1 MHEGRVAIGKPFS
14 SIRSNVNM
22 KSQHYIEFDKRINM
36 WKTSNT
42 IYLEIFHCNISMQE
56 AILKILPRDDSAS
69 FITTNI
75 FMEQVL

>member
-1 MHEGRVAIGKPFS
+1 MGHVLGTNLS
-14 SIRSNVNM
+14 
-22 KSQHYIEFDKRINM
+22 NM

-42 IYLEIFHCNISMQE
+42 IHLEIVHCQISMQE
-56 AILKILPRDDSAS
+56 VILKILPRDDSAS

>member
-1 MHEGRVAIGKPFS
+1 
-14 SIRSNVNM
+14 
-22 KSQHYIEFDKRINM
+22 M

-42 IYLEIFHCNISMQE
+42 LYLEIVHCQISMQE
-56 AILKILPRDDSAS
+56 VILKILPRDDSAS